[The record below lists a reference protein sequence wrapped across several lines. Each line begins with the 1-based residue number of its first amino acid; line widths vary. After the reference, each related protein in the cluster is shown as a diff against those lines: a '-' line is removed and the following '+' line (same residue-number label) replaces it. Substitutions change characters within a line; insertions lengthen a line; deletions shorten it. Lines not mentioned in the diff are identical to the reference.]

1 MISTLKAKFN
11 TVQLPKSFLAVNVSD
26 KHEEEAEMQRRASY
40 LQSEAAKKK
49 HGSGYGDL
57 QDMNAEDGP
66 GGPQAGDALVRDNG
80 DNGDNAQPEMGAAG
94 SSPSKQE
101 VNGVQPQFLSTG
113 EEADAEDTA
122 AGFERELD
130 AWEV

>member
-40 LQSEAAKKK
+40 LQSEAARKK
-49 HGSGYGDL
+49 HGSGNGDL
-57 QDMNAEDGP
+57 LDMNAEDGP

-80 DNGDNAQPEMGAAG
+80 DNVG
-94 SSPSKQE
+94 SAPSQLTMTASRASKQAA
-101 VNGVQPQFLSTG
+101 NGVQPQFLSTG
-113 EEADAEDTA
+113 DKVDAGDIASGVEQQA
-122 AGFERELD
+122 HE
-130 AWEV
+130 